1 MDRTERKVV
10 ARRAAQQEQL
20 ARYARAIS
28 QWLSDLEG
36 PDDGCSI
43 CGIGP
48 HVERCPVP
56 ELRAAEEKLRFM
68 AAVPVATIARTRGTS
83 HVGPASEDKLAA
95 S

>member
-1 MDRTERKVV
+1 MDNIERRVV
-10 ARRAAQQEQL
+10 ARRAAPQEQL

-43 CGIGP
+43 CGLGP

-56 ELRAAEEKLRFM
+56 ALKVAKEKMGFM
-68 AAVPVATIARTRGTS
+68 ASVPMATVVRTRGVS
-83 HVGPASEDKLAA
+83 HAGPAGEDRRAA

>member
-1 MDRTERKVV
+1 MDNIERKVV
-10 ARRAAQQEQL
+10 ARRAAPQEQL

-43 CGIGP
+43 CGLGP

-56 ELRAAEEKLRFM
+56 ALKMAREQMGFM
-68 AAVPVATIARTRGTS
+68 ASVPVATVVRTRGTS
-83 HVGPASEDKLAA
+83 HTAHTKEGKRAA

>member
-1 MDRTERKVV
+1 MDNIERKVV
-10 ARRAAQQEQL
+10 ARRAAPQEQL
-20 ARYARAIS
+20 ARYAKAIS

-36 PDDGCSI
+36 QDDGCSI

-56 ELRAAEEKLRFM
+56 ALKMARERMSFM
-68 AAVPVATIARTRGTS
+68 ASVPVATVVLTRGAS
-83 HVGPASEDKLAA
+83 HAAHSKVSAA